1 LSPLVINPSM
11 QNTRLNSLFDSITDQ
26 IRRWFF
32 SWWRFSLDLVA
43 LLLGVYAG
51 IAITGIA
58 GQYTSGQIVYQDMT
72 LAGIVVAFTEVVNWA
87 VYSGKGKFNKSL
99 PGEVLNSFKIGLTY
113 GLFVLAFL
121 ISS

>member
-1 LSPLVINPSM
+1 M

>member
-1 LSPLVINPSM
+1 M
-11 QNTRLNSLFDSITDQ
+11 QNTRLNNLFDSITEQ
-26 IRRWFF
+26 IRRWFL
-32 SWWRFSLDLVA
+32 SWWRISLDLVG
-43 LLLGVYAG
+43 LLLGIYTA

-58 GQYTSGQIVYQDMT
+58 GQYTSGQILFQDMT
-72 LAGIVVAFTEVVNWA
+72 IAAIVVAFTEVVNWL
-87 VYSGKGKFNKSL
+87 VYSGKGNFNQSL